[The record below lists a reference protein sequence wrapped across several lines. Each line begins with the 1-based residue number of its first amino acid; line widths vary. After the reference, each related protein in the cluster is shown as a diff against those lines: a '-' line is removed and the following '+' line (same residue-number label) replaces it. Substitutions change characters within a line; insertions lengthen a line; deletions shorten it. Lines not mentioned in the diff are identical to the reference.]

1 MRTKVFT
8 ACLCLLFVSGCGN
21 EDYTSLVRNGF
32 WAGNRV
38 SPISSAVD
46 TWQGCFSG
54 SQSWKTVHDKN
65 NQASVV
71 FTCRLGKNYTR
82 GLLDLMKNL
91 HALASR
97 HTDAKGEFRKIF
109 AKDLAGASDLRNVT
123 LKLTFPVANPR
134 SFSADKTTPAF
145 IGEWG
150 DGTELPIGTVT
161 TEDMVNTMF
170 RIPIVPAGGSQKRVL
185 DVGRTLQN
193 EMQRL
198 IGAYFEHKKINFG
211 VTSITQDG
219 KTYANL
225 NDNNGKP
232 LLIEYPYYKVT
243 SENVEQAVNSLL
255 VPNTLQCNR
264 WYESRMRGLLG
275 SSEKRGE
282 FEAFNSL
289 CRMDPRMEPGYSAT
303 TRVGYEVV
311 SDRQYAMARRFM
323 YQLRNSV
330 VNETT
335 CRPDYW
341 DEAVDVI
348 NEFGNDE
355 TKARAAR
362 EVEVWKNRCLTRTS
376 ENGFTYL
383 RKAALFRAASPH
395 VCSSGVAEAMY
406 DRRNMVHLSERDKA
420 FIDRKFKA
428 IREQCASVG
437 KIAGIASSPEA
448 SDLISPP
455 GTKDAKSLQEVA
467 ANIDYYVSV
476 FFCKDKDN
484 PDSPCHKPGY
494 IERLKSDE
502 YAAFKRLTDASPE
515 RYNLIEELVCGEL
528 GYCSYGVLSDI
539 YFADA
544 LKAGE
549 SAVPLS
555 SHQTAGLASV
565 PETAE
570 PAAPEQSPSE
580 QPAPAAGAGGQQ
592 SAQAEEAAA
601 KDAAPQAKAQPS
613 QAASVKADAARVKAK
628 AAQPASAKGRVAQA
642 KTKVQ
647 QPASGKGKAA
657 QKKSGNQKP
666 ATAKGSRAR
675 SKTQAQRSASRKT
688 EKK

>member
-1 MRTKVFT
+1 
-8 ACLCLLFVSGCGN
+8 
-21 EDYTSLVRNGF
+21 
-32 WAGNRV
+32 
-38 SPISSAVD
+38 
-46 TWQGCFSG
+46 
-54 SQSWKTVHDKN
+54 
-65 NQASVV
+65 
-71 FTCRLGKNYTR
+71 
-82 GLLDLMKNL
+82 
-91 HALASR
+91 
-97 HTDAKGEFRKIF
+97 
-109 AKDLAGASDLRNVT
+109 
-123 LKLTFPVANPR
+123 
-134 SFSADKTTPAF
+134 
-145 IGEWG
+145 
-150 DGTELPIGTVT
+150 
-161 TEDMVNTMF
+161 
-170 RIPIVPAGGSQKRVL
+170 
-185 DVGRTLQN
+185 
-193 EMQRL
+193 
-198 IGAYFEHKKINFG
+198 
-211 VTSITQDG
+211 
-219 KTYANL
+219 
-225 NDNNGKP
+225 
-232 LLIEYPYYKVT
+232 
-243 SENVEQAVNSLL
+243 
-255 VPNTLQCNR
+255 
-264 WYESRMRGLLG
+264 
-275 SSEKRGE
+275 
-282 FEAFNSL
+282 
-289 CRMDPRMEPGYSAT
+289 
-303 TRVGYEVV
+303 
-311 SDRQYAMARRFM
+311 MARRFM
-323 YQLRNSV
+323 YQLHNSV

-570 PAAPEQSPSE
+570 PAAS
-580 QPAPAAGAGGQQ
+580 AAAGAGGQQ

-628 AAQPASAKGRVAQA
+628 AAQPASAKGRVARA
-642 KTKVQ
+642 KAKVQ